1 MDDHQSVTLIEIK
14 GQIQHI
20 IDGIYTIKEKQIALG
35 EDVSRIKEAV
45 YHPDVGLYARLREL
59 DARIKGLESFRSNTT
74 KIMWMIIVGCVTL
87 AFAVFQKQIVN

>member
-20 IDGIYTIKEKQIALG
+20 IDGIDTIKEKQIALG

-45 YHPDVGLYARLREL
+45 YRPDVGLYARLREL

>member
-20 IDGIYTIKEKQIALG
+20 IDGIDTIKENQIALG
-35 EDVSRIKEAV
+35 EDVSRINEAV
-45 YHPDVGLYARLREL
+45 YHPDFGLYARLREL